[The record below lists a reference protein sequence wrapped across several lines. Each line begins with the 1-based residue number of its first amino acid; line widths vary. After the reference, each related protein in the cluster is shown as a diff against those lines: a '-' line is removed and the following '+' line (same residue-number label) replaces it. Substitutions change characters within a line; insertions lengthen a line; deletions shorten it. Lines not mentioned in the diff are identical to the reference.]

1 MKINCQNHRFMKSSL
16 ISIVLLLFLTLSC
29 SKKNVP
35 VSGVKNES
43 TEQKTVERDYEKEKF
58 VRATVVDMTGLD
70 GCQFLLKLE
79 DGEKLEPINLDPAYK
94 KDGLPIWIRYIY
106 PKGSMS
112 ICMVGKMVKLIA
124 IEKRAV
130 NE

>member
-1 MKINCQNHRFMKSSL
+1 LRINYQNPKFMKLRS
-16 ISIVLLLFLTLSC
+16 ISVILLLFLTLSC
-29 SKKNVP
+29 SKKSVP
-35 VSGVKNES
+35 ASEVKNEA
-43 TEQKTVERDYEKEKF
+43 TEQKIAERDYEKEKF

-79 DGEKLEPINLDPAYK
+79 GGKKLEPLNLDPAYK
-94 KDGLPIWIRYIY
+94 KDGLPVWIRYIAS
-106 PKGSMS
+106 KGSVS
-112 ICMVGKMVKLIA
+112 ICMAGKMVKLIA